1 MILYSNHYTI
11 LAGGRRVMNLKQNI
25 PSAVEFAK

>member
-1 MILYSNHYTI
+1 MISPIITPYL
-11 LAGGRRVMNLKQNI
+11 LGEEFVNLKQNI